1 MNKLAK
7 PLSKLVK
14 LHVPLPHA
22 FIIKSSVHMI
32 DDLRDIP
39 INENTKFASFDIA
52 NMYSNVPTKKSES
65 IIKFMSSQQST
76 DDKITEELI

>member
-1 MNKLAK
+1 
-7 PLSKLVK
+7 
-14 LHVPLPHA
+14 
-22 FIIKSSVHMI
+22 MI